1 MWLDILFLIV
11 LAYGFWQGWSQG
23 IVETL
28 LTICIYLFGIV
39 AAYKMAPVTLP
50 LVENIARS
58 NHPILF
64 VVAFGANFLLLY
76 ILIRFAT
83 ESIENVLHGA
93 YLGTFNRL
101 FGGVLVGGFYVL
113 LLSVLVWFLT
123 QANGLSEET
132 KRISQSY
139 KIMKDMPGVA
149 KNLAVR
155 LQPHASDSWTRFMG
169 WMDDVQ
175 DFGVKQTEGKAR
187 VYDLPF
193 KSTEET
199 PFEGEVKET
208 KKTSRTQ
215 DSKPIEND

>member
-1 MWLDILFLIV
+1 MWLDIVFVVI

-23 IVETL
+23 IVETI

-76 ILIRFAT
+76 VLIRFAT

-101 FGGVLVGGFYVL
+101 LGGVLVGGFYVL
-113 LLSVLVWFLT
+113 LLSILVWFLV
-123 QANGLSEET
+123 QANGLGEET
-132 KRISQSY
+132 KRTSLSY

-149 KNLAVR
+149 KGIAVR

-169 WMDDVQ
+169 WMDNVQ
-175 DFGVKQTEGKAR
+175 DFGVKQTEGKSR

-193 KSTEET
+193 KNREDT
-199 PFEGEVKET
+199 PFEDTPKENKSNT
-208 KKTSRTQ
+208 RSS
-215 DSKPIEND
+215 DSAPIENE